1 MKLSP
6 FYLVPPQEWLL
17 IANADVAAAQRRAVS
32 EPARSEIEIEEYI
45 RQWLLK
51 ELITSYGYP
60 KDWLGEKIVVEET
73 VQVAT
78 AEKQADISIKNDR
91 GRTYIYLETKNAGVS
106 DSDFLKAER
115 QLETYLS
122 STHTATIGC
131 LTNGTVTKF
140 IRKKVNPNDFDYIA
154 DIPEY
159 GAGDRARVRLA
170 RDLSIVH
177 SNGGKVGLQPLPP
190 RYQNILFEAHSA
202 IRDIDGL
209 HDDNALDE
217 LCKIVYAKIFDERS
231 VSQSSPDKEVEFR
244 FQTYGRSSASEVA
257 SEIRDLYKDACDY
270 DLAVYSQRIP
280 NYERSRGVFK
290 EQIGL
295 SDIALSR
302 VVETLQEYSIVDADV
317 NIKSAAFQKVLG
329 NEIRHGMG
337 QYFTPNP
344 SIIPSFFL
352 V

>member
-6 FYLVPPQEWLL
+6 YYRVPPKDWLL
-17 IANADVAAAQRRAVS
+17 TANADISAAQRRAMA
-32 EPARSEIEIEEYI
+32 EPAKNEIEIEEYV
-45 RQWLLK
+45 RQWLLR

-106 DSDFLKAER
+106 DADFLKAER

-140 IRKKVNPNDFDYIA
+140 TRKKVNPNDFDYIA

-159 GAGDRARVRLA
+159 GAGDKARVRLA
-170 RDLSIVH
+170 RDLNFVRN
-177 SNGGKVGLQPLPP
+177 NGGKVGLQPLPP

-231 VSQSSPDKEVEFR
+231 VSQSSPDKEVEF
-244 FQTYGRSSASEVA
+244 
-257 SEIRDLYKDACDY
+257 
-270 DLAVYSQRIP
+270 
-280 NYERSRGVFK
+280 
-290 EQIGL
+290 
-295 SDIALSR
+295 
-302 VVETLQEYSIVDADV
+302 
-317 NIKSAAFQKVLG
+317 
-329 NEIRHGMG
+329 
-337 QYFTPNP
+337 
-344 SIIPSFFL
+344 
-352 V
+352 